1 MEYYQLGGFE
11 PAVFSSRW
19 PPLAE
24 KVYRPLQRLQNPN
37 GPNIELVLGIK
48 RSGTSHLLLTD
59 VERHRLF
66 QERNIDLRR
75 SQHAPPTPA
84 REFESLS
91 PIVFRDVSELS
102 AKLAELQPK
111 NEWDKNDTSRLN
123 KGYSGGN
130 QGAMRAQFE
139 NSRVFYRL
147 LRNELKKERFCC
159 EPWSGSIRVLSF
171 CYNLWL
177 LDSRSLEDRRRSP
190 RILDLAW
197 CEAENG
203 FADGGEKQPL
213 EGDMKTSEH
222 IVFANNQRLTNPG
235 KARWNDKKTPPSS
248 ERQRYEY
255 DEYGATQ
262 TCDPQA
268 AAEKVR
274 TFFGTATQPARG
286 PLVLLVHDKANAL
299 AVLTSLG
306 VDVSRW
312 DSELKNLIR
321 VQQTAEPRR
330 DSRDPRRPYHDSRGS
345 GRDFR
350 RSYGGDSRRRSA
362 SPGPHDPSRRK
373 VSPPPPPPPP
383 RQFAPVYIVDV
394 QSMFRTM
401 LGTHDDS
408 ESVPAIIER
417 LMLRDVPPKGFC
429 AGNECWM
436 LVETFRRM
444 AAGRPIDDQKADW
457 PHPPFMAPLTTS
469 GNADYPGAEEE
480 QSDYAGSDSE

>member
-1 MEYYQLGGFE
+1 MEYYQLGGFQ
-11 PAVFSSRW
+11 PAIFAR

-24 KVYRPLQRLQNPN
+24 KVYQPLQRLQNSN
-37 GPNIELVLGIK
+37 GADIELILGIK
-48 RSGTSHLLLTD
+48 RSGTSHLLLTAD
-59 VERHRLF
+59 ETHRLF
-66 QERNIDLRR
+66 QERNLDLRW
-75 SQHAPPTPA
+75 SKSPPTPA

-91 PIVFRDVSELS
+91 PIVFHDVSELS

-111 NEWDKNDTSRLN
+111 NERDRNDTSRLN
-123 KGYSGGN
+123 KGYAGGN

-147 LRNELKKERFCC
+147 LRNELGKAERFSC
-159 EPWSGSIRVLSF
+159 EQRPWPGSIRVVSF

-177 LDSRSLEDRRRSP
+177 LDSRPLDDRRRFP

-197 CEAENG
+197 CEAQNEFG
-203 FADGGEKQPL
+203 DGGEKRPL
-213 EGDMKTSEH
+213 EGNMKTSEH

-235 KARWNDKKTPPSS
+235 RPRWNDRKTPPAS

-255 DEYGATQ
+255 DDKGATQ
-262 TCDPQA
+262 ICDPQA
-268 AAEKVR
+268 AAEKVCAY
-274 TFFGTATQPARG
+274 FGTVTQPAPG
-286 PLVLLVHDKANAL
+286 PLVLLVHDKTNAL

-321 VQQTAEPRR
+321 VQQTADPRR
-330 DSRDPRRPYHDSRGS
+330 NSRDPRRAYHDSRES
-345 GRDFR
+345 GRDAR
-350 RSYGGDSRRRSA
+350 RSYDDSRRRSA
-362 SPGPHDPSRRK
+362 SPGRYDRSRRRE
-373 VSPPPPPPPP
+373 SPPPPP

-417 LMLRDVPPKGFC
+417 LRLRDVPPEGFC

-436 LVETFRRM
+436 LVEAFQRM
-444 AAGRPIDDQKADW
+444 AMGSSIDDQKADW
-457 PHPPFMAPLTTS
+457 PHIPFVAPPTTD
-469 GNADYPGAEEE
+469 GNVDNSAVEEEE
-480 QSDYAGSDSE
+480 QSDYGGSDSE